1 MLLGE
6 NLLSIGRIIK
16 KQGHQRNYRYIT
28 RTVGKNEI
36 RLFTFTAKQ
45 TGQNQGVTDM

>member
-1 MLLGE
+1 M
-6 NLLSIGRIIK
+6 SIGRIIR
-16 KQGHQRNYRYIT
+16 KQGRQRNYQYIT
-28 RTVGKNEI
+28 RAVGKNEI